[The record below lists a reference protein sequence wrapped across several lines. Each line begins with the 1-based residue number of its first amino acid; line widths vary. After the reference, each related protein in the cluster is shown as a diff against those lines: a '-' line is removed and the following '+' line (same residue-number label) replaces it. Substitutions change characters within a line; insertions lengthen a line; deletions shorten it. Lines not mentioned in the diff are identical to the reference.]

1 MSEKKIRDPI
11 HGLITF
17 NKKEEKVLLDIIDS
31 PYSQR
36 LRRIRQLG
44 FSYYTYPTA
53 THDRLS
59 HSLGVCYLIDNLF
72 KSLNVPNEIEVQT
85 VNDQDEPVLVKISKE
100 EAKLL
105 LKMTALLHDIGHGP
119 FSHAFE
125 KVTGIKHENFSKQ
138 IIKEYIASILEKNLS
153 SDNLK
158 KYAVKWIIEILD
170 GTFQPI
176 WMKELISS
184 QLDMD
189 RTDYLLRDAYMC
201 GVKYA
206 SFDIQWLFGN
216 MLIEEIKAE
225 EREGLVVDARKG
237 LYAIESF
244 LLSRYHMYEQ
254 VYFHKTTRCFELIT
268 QKILERVKELH
279 KLQKINENYF
289 LTEEFFNFLIKDP
302 SLENFFY
309 LDDYCILTHINHWGK
324 ITEDDILKELCDC
337 IINRKP
343 YKIIAEVE
351 RDYKKISD
359 LEKILQYE
367 VFQDDKLKFN
377 YFFLID
383 DYQNVPYKDLYLL
396 GKRSS
401 QEAEHIWLKY
411 KDTQKELSEV
421 SPVIKALKNK
431 EFTKYRAYL
440 FRDLIPEYKRVME
453 AKNEKV

>member
-31 PYSQR
+31 PYFQR

-72 KSLNVPNEIEVQT
+72 KYLNVPNEIEIQT
-85 VNDQDEPVLVKISKE
+85 VNDQDEPVSVKINKE

-105 LKMTALLHDIGHGP
+105 LKITALLHDIGHGP

-125 KVTGIKHENFSKQ
+125 KATNVKHESFSKD
-138 IIKEYIASILEKNLS
+138 IIKKYFAEILNSNLPT
-153 SDNLK
+153 DNLK
-158 KYAVKWIIEILD
+158 EYAIRWICEILE

-189 RTDYLLRDAYMC
+189 RIDYLVRDAYMC

-206 SFDIQWLFGN
+206 SFDIQWLFRN

-225 EREGLVVDARKG
+225 QREGLVIDARKG

-268 QKILERVKELH
+268 QKILERVKELYNS
-279 KLQKINENYF
+279 QEINENYF
-289 LTEEFFNFLIKDP
+289 LTEELFNFLNNDL
-302 SLENFFY
+302 SLKNFFY
-309 LDDYCILTHINHWGK
+309 LDDYCILTHINHWRK
-324 ITEDDILKELCDC
+324 ITKDDILKKLCDC
-337 IINRKP
+337 NINRKP
-343 YKIIAEVE
+343 YKIIDEVE
-351 RDYKKISD
+351 RDYKKISE
-359 LEKILQYE
+359 LEKILQYK
-367 VFQDDKLKFN
+367 VFQNNELKFN

-421 SPVIKALKNK
+421 SPIIKALKNK

-440 FRDLIPEYKRVME
+440 FRDFIPEFQNTKE
-453 AKNEKV
+453 